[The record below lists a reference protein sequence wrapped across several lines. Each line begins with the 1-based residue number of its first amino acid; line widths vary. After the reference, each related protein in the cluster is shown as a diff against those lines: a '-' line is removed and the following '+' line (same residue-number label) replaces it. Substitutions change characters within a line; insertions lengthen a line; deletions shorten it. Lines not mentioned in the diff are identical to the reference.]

1 KSKKAESAGS
11 RDKSPAWAGTTDTRV
26 APRVVAPLRAND
38 VHDSR
43 VRRIATITPDM
54 VCPKPH
60 DFAPGASAHDPPKA
74 ERFGDRIMRPLIFRA
89 RSDAK
94 PVPNFADRAL
104 SANRVTISPTGL
116 GR

>member
-1 KSKKAESAGS
+1 MSRSHAAGPIRWRGPVRPGPQWRQARS
-11 RDKSPAWAGTTDTRV
+11 GRC
-26 APRVVAPLRAND
+26 
-38 VHDSR
+38 VHDGR
-43 VRRIATITPDM
+43 VRRIAAITPDM

-104 SANRVTISPTGL
+104 FANRVTISPTGL
-116 GR
+116 G